1 AKRTRKVGITGKY
14 GTRYGA
20 SLRKVAKKL
29 EIAQHSRYQCTFCG
43 KNSVRRQAVG
53 IWNCSSC
60 RRVLAGGA
68 WSVET
73 PSSSTTRSAIRRLR
87 DLQEQ

>member
-1 AKRTRKVGITGKY
+1 MRAKRTRKVGITGKY

-73 PSSSTTRSAIRRLR
+73 PSSSTTRSAI
-87 DLQEQ
+87 